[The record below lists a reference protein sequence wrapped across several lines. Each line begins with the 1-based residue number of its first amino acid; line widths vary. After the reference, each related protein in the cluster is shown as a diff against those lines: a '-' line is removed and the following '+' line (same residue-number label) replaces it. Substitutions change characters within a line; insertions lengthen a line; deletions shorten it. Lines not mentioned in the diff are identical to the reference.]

1 MHKKLILNRLT
12 FYLTLFAI
20 LFSYQTVAQ
29 TFNQGQ
35 GTISILFEPNDGY
48 HDLMNTEKTVFVKY
62 MLPKEMLRTQFIENR
77 RMILENFM
85 AGVNFATP
93 KSVLTIEQFWNG
105 IKVQQCI
112 INPSLKGAPEFSSGQ
127 NRPLDIR
134 TQVKRENGPPEAVT
148 LRNHSYWQ
156 TDFAGTTFFGQGDE
170 FSWGNTTVNL
180 TADVVVEWKYVW
192 SEPGNHFY
200 FDHLKVVY

>member
-1 MHKKLILNRLT
+1 MHKKLILNWQIL
-12 FYLTLFAI
+12 FLSLFAA
-20 LFSYQTVAQ
+20 LFSNHTGAQ
-29 TFNQGQ
+29 TTNQGQ
-35 GTISILFEPNDGY
+35 GPLNILYETNDGY

-62 MLPKEMLRTQFIENR
+62 MLSKEMLHTEFLKNR
-77 RMILENFM
+77 RMIIESFM
-85 AGVNFATP
+85 AGVNFSTP

-112 INPSLKGAPEFSSGQ
+112 INPSLKGGPEFAAGQ

-134 TQVKRENGPPEAVT
+134 TQVKRENGPPETVT

-180 TADVVVEWKYVW
+180 TADVVVEWKYMW

>member
-1 MHKKLILNRLT
+1 MHIKLILNWATL
-12 FYLTLFAI
+12 YLTLFTI
-20 LFSYQTVAQ
+20 LFSYQTGAQ
-29 TFNQGQ
+29 TLNQGQ
-35 GTISILFEPNDGY
+35 DKIYIIYETNDGY

-62 MLPKEMLRTQFIENR
+62 RLSKEMLLTEFIENR

-93 KSVLTIEQFWNG
+93 NSVLILEQFWNG

-112 INPSLKGAPEFSSGQ
+112 VNPSLKGAPEFSSGQ

-180 TADVVVEWKYVW
+180 TSEVVVEWKYVW

-200 FDHLKVVY
+200 FDHLKVMY